1 MLNYVTFSMYV
12 HVSDMSFY
20 STANSNPVGGSNIV
34 RAPVPVRN
42 VDDQAQQAQQDQQ
55 AQQAQQ
61 RPRSPIQG
69 GYQHNTNELVAGRR
83 CDCSQPQSLE
93 N

>member
-20 STANSNPVGGSNIV
+20 STANSNPVGGSNVV
-34 RAPVPVRN
+34 RVPLPVRN
-42 VDDQAQQAQQDQQ
+42 VNDQAQQAQQV
-55 AQQAQQ
+55 QQ

-69 GYQHNTNELVAGRR
+69 VYQHNTNALVAARR
-83 CDCSQPQSLE
+83 YDCSQPQSLE

>member
-34 RAPVPVRN
+34 RAPVPVRD
-42 VDDQAQQAQQDQQ
+42 VDDQ

-83 CDCSQPQSLE
+83 YDCSQPQSLE

>member
-12 HVSDMSFY
+12 HVSDRSFY
-20 STANSNPVGGSNIV
+20 STANSNPVGGSNVV
-34 RAPVPVRN
+34 RVPLPVRN
-42 VDDQAQQAQQDQQ
+42 VDDR

-61 RPRSPIQG
+61 RPRSPIEG
-69 GYQHNTNELVAGRR
+69 VYQHNTNELVAGRR
-83 CDCSQPQSLE
+83 YDCSQPQSLE

>member
-42 VDDQAQQAQQDQQ
+42 VDDQAQQDQQ

-83 CDCSQPQSLE
+83 CDC
-93 N
+93 

>member
-34 RAPVPVRN
+34 RAPVPVRG
-42 VDDQAQQAQQDQQ
+42 VDDQ

-61 RPRSPIQG
+61 RPRSPIHG
-69 GYQHNTNELVAGRR
+69 GYHHNTNELVAGRR
-83 CDCSQPQSLE
+83 YECSQPQS
-93 N
+93 

>member
-34 RAPVPVRN
+34 RAPVPVRD
-42 VDDQAQQAQQDQQ
+42 VDDQAQQ

-69 GYQHNTNELVAGRR
+69 VYQHNTNELVAGRLN
-83 CDCSQPQSLE
+83 DCSQPQSLE